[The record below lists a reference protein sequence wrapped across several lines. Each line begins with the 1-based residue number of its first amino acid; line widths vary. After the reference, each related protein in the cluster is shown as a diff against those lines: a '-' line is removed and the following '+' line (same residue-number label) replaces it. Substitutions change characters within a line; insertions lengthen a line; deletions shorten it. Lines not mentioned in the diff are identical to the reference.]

1 MLPKDLLIDSY
12 RRINQAMVEKDIE
25 TLENIISK
33 DSVLFHMTGYVQPLV
48 EWLCD
53 IANDQMIYNSSQ
65 FVSATVRDLDNKK
78 MLVIGR
84 SYVVASIWG
93 SRMHKWP
100 LEIKMTFEEINGKW
114 HVTNQLAST
123 F

>member
-33 DSVLFHMTGYVQPLV
+33 DSVLFHMTGYVQTLV

-100 LEIKMTFEEINGKW
+100 LEIKMTFEEINGK
-114 HVTNQLAST
+114 
-123 F
+123 